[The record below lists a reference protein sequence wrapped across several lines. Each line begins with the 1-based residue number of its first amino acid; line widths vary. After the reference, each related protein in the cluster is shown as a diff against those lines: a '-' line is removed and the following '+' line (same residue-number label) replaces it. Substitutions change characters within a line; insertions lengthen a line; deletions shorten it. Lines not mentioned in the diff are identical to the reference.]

1 MLPSQEIRD
10 PEPSSS
16 TTLTWLEGAT
26 AALLASLASLTLI
39 GYRFGDSNHGITVP
53 ILKRFIDRS
62 LYPADALVATG
73 DQFPTVFYRFLGAL
87 LPSTEWVAVAY
98 FVLYVLSIA
107 LTYAAVYRIAIW
119 ASDGDRT
126 TGVIAALLA
135 MPVRTGLAGE
145 ALYRV
150 AFSHSHLASG
160 LDLMA
165 LALFLEGRRL
175 LPLAILS
182 LGVYNHALYSLYLL
196 VPFTLTIFWEA
207 RATSRRTTLTRLA
220 VAWLPVLPFLI
231 NAIAQGKP
239 MTREWLDLLILRSSH
254 HSFPGFFGDSL
265 PDAVVWLLLGTAA
278 ACRASA
284 GRQIMLAIFLV
295 ATALLFVT
303 GTLFT
308 EIVPLKAVLQFQ
320 PHRIWRFLSVI
331 LLAFMARDIVAL
343 WRTSSLMRL
352 LAAVYFLA
360 IFATGL
366 EQLGP
371 LVLIAVFAANRPPI
385 PSWLRILGA
394 ASLIT
399 LEWPDRTVV
408 WTEYVVEFL
417 RRLQNQQIFAIL
429 GVALLLGLAWSDP
442 RRRRVLSVLAFLL
455 TIGPLFVDNYRRQ
468 AFRFEQ
474 GSFRAA
480 QNWAREHTPK
490 TAVFLTPPKEAGFR
504 VFSERTIVGEW
515 KDGTQQYFDD
525 AFAKEWGRRMEIV
538 MAQEFPRYTDDEVA
552 NLARTFGADYIVG
565 QGRRRRLP
573 IVFDGGSTVIYSV
586 PAPRSSGPQRESA
599 QGATRR

>member
-1 MLPSQEIRD
+1 LLPSQD
-10 PEPSSS
+10 TAPEPSSA
-16 TTLTWLEGAT
+16 TALTWLEGAT

-62 LYPADALVATG
+62 LYPGDALVATG

-87 LPSTEWVAVAY
+87 LPSTDWVAFAY
-98 FVLYVLSIA
+98 FALYVASIA
-107 LTYAAVYRIAIW
+107 LTYAAVYRIAVW

-126 TGVIAALLA
+126 TGVIAVLLA

-160 LDLMA
+160 IDLMA

-175 LPLAILS
+175 LPLLILS

-196 VPFTLTIFWEA
+196 VPFTLTIFWED
-207 RATSRRTTLTRLA
+207 RTTDRRTTMTRLA
-220 VAWLPVLPFLI
+220 AGWLPVLPFLL
-231 NAIAQGKP
+231 NAIAKGKP
-239 MTREWLDLLILRSSH
+239 MTQEWLDLLILRSSH

-278 ACRASA
+278 ASRARA
-284 GRQIMLAIFLV
+284 GRLLSLGIFLV
-295 ATALLFVT
+295 ATALLFVA

-308 EIVPLKAVLQFQ
+308 EVIPLKAVLQFQ
-320 PHRIWRFLSVI
+320 PHRIWRFLAVI
-331 LLAFMARDIVAL
+331 LLAFMAKDIVLL
-343 WRTSSLMRL
+343 WRTSPMMRVL
-352 LAAVYFLA
+352 SGVYFLS

-371 LVLIAVFAANRPPI
+371 LVLIAVFAANQPPL
-385 PSWLRILGA
+385 PTWLRLLGA
-394 ASLIT
+394 AALVG

-417 RRLQNQQIFAIL
+417 RRFQNQQIFAVL
-429 GVALLLGLAWSDP
+429 GVGLLLGLAVADP
-442 RRRRVLSVLAFLL
+442 RRRRALSMLAFLL
-455 TIGPLFVDNYRRQ
+455 TIGPLFIDGYRRQ
-468 AFRFEQ
+468 ALRFEQ
-474 GSFRAA
+474 GSFWAA
-480 QNWAREHTPK
+480 QTWARANTPK
-490 TAVFLTPPKEAGFR
+490 SAVFLTPPKEAGFR
-504 VFSERTIVGEW
+504 VFSERAIVGEW

-525 AFAKEWGRRMEIV
+525 GFAKEWGRRMEVV
-538 MAQEFPRYTDDEVA
+538 MAQEFPKYTDDEIA
-552 NLARTFGADYIVG
+552 DLARRFGADYIVF

-586 PAPRSSGPQRESA
+586 PPLR
-599 QGATRR
+599 

>member
-1 MLPSQEIRD
+1 LLPSQD
-10 PEPSSS
+10 TAPEPSSA
-16 TTLTWLEGAT
+16 TALTWLEGAT

-62 LYPADALVATG
+62 LYPGDALVATG

-87 LPSTEWVAVAY
+87 LPSTDWVAFAY
-98 FVLYVLSIA
+98 FALYVASIA
-107 LTYAAVYRIAIW
+107 LTYAAVYRIAVW

-126 TGVIAALLA
+126 TGVIAVLLA

-160 LDLMA
+160 IDLMA

-175 LPLAILS
+175 LPLLILS

-207 RATSRRTTLTRLA
+207 RTTDRRTTMTRLA
-220 VAWLPVLPFLI
+220 AGWLPVLPFLL
-231 NAIAQGKP
+231 NAIAKGKP
-239 MTREWLDLLILRSSH
+239 MTQEWLDLLILRSSH

-278 ACRASA
+278 ASRARA
-284 GRQIMLAIFLV
+284 GRLLSLGIFLV
-295 ATALLFVT
+295 ATALLFVA

-308 EIVPLKAVLQFQ
+308 EVIPLKAVLQFQ
-320 PHRIWRFLSVI
+320 PHRIWRFLAVI
-331 LLAFMARDIVAL
+331 LLAFMAKDIVLL
-343 WRTSSLMRL
+343 WRTSPMMRVL
-352 LAAVYFLA
+352 SGVYFLS

-371 LVLIAVFAANRPPI
+371 LVLIAVFAANQPPL
-385 PSWLRILGA
+385 PTWLRLLGA
-394 ASLIT
+394 AALVG

-417 RRLQNQQIFAIL
+417 RRFQNQQIFAVL
-429 GVALLLGLAWSDP
+429 GVGLLLGLAVADP
-442 RRRRVLSVLAFLL
+442 RRRRALSTLAFLL
-455 TIGPLFVDNYRRQ
+455 TIGPLFIDGYRRQ
-468 AFRFEQ
+468 ALRFEQ
-474 GSFRAA
+474 GSFWAA
-480 QNWAREHTPK
+480 QTWARANTPK

-504 VFSERTIVGEW
+504 VFSERAIVGEW

-525 AFAKEWGRRMEIV
+525 GFAKEWGRRMEVV
-538 MAQEFPRYTDDEVA
+538 MAQEFPKYTDDEIA
-552 NLARTFGADYIVG
+552 DLARRFGADYIVF

-586 PAPRSSGPQRESA
+586 PPLR
-599 QGATRR
+599 

>member
-1 MLPSQEIRD
+1 LLPSQD
-10 PEPSSS
+10 TAPEPSSA
-16 TTLTWLEGAT
+16 TALTWLEGAT

-62 LYPADALVATG
+62 LYPGDALVATG

-87 LPSTEWVAVAY
+87 LPSTDWVAFAY
-98 FVLYVLSIA
+98 FALYVASIA
-107 LTYAAVYRIAIW
+107 LTYAAVYRIAVW

-126 TGVIAALLA
+126 TGVIAVLLA

-160 LDLMA
+160 IDLMA

-175 LPLAILS
+175 LPLLILS

-207 RATSRRTTLTRLA
+207 RTTDRRTTMTRLA
-220 VAWLPVLPFLI
+220 AGWLPVLPFLL
-231 NAIAQGKP
+231 NAIAKGKP
-239 MTREWLDLLILRSSH
+239 MTQEWLDLLILRSSH

-278 ACRASA
+278 ASRARA
-284 GRQIMLAIFLV
+284 GRLLSLGIFLV
-295 ATALLFVT
+295 ATALLFVA

-308 EIVPLKAVLQFQ
+308 EVIPLKAVLQFQ
-320 PHRIWRFLSVI
+320 PHRIWRFLAVI
-331 LLAFMARDIVAL
+331 LLAFMAKDIVLL
-343 WRTSSLMRL
+343 WRTSPMMRVL
-352 LAAVYFLA
+352 SGVYFLS

-371 LVLIAVFAANRPPI
+371 LVLIAVFAANQPPL
-385 PSWLRILGA
+385 PTWLRLLGA
-394 ASLIT
+394 AALVG

-417 RRLQNQQIFAIL
+417 RRFQNQQIFAVL
-429 GVALLLGLAWSDP
+429 GVGLLLGLAVADP
-442 RRRRVLSVLAFLL
+442 RRRRALSMLAFLL
-455 TIGPLFVDNYRRQ
+455 TIGPLFIDGYRRQ
-468 AFRFEQ
+468 ALRFEQ
-474 GSFRAA
+474 GSFWAA
-480 QNWAREHTPK
+480 QTWARANTPK
-490 TAVFLTPPKEAGFR
+490 SAVFLTPPKEAGFR
-504 VFSERTIVGEW
+504 VFSERAIVGEW

-525 AFAKEWGRRMEIV
+525 GFAKEWGRRMEVV
-538 MAQEFPRYTDDEVA
+538 MAQEFPKYTDDEIA
-552 NLARTFGADYIVG
+552 DLARRFGADYIVF

-586 PAPRSSGPQRESA
+586 PPLR
-599 QGATRR
+599 